1 MMNPHCREFREPR
14 VIDLPD
20 VLKTSD
26 RFVVSFIIYLILNG
40 SLDIMLA
47 IDKPL

>member
-1 MMNPHCREFREPR
+1 MNPHCREFREQR
-14 VIDLPD
+14 LIDLPD
-20 VLKTSD
+20 VREASD
-26 RFVVSFIIYLILNG
+26 IFVVSFIIYLTLNG